1 MDLIKLEKAFD
12 DFSKLKN
19 IDFSILYADLYGNSP
34 SSTWGEINSIYSEKS
49 KGIFLKEWFKS
60 KINNEGPKNIE
71 SMSKA
76 VIAHR
81 LDENLAK
88 EFYRIFSKYY
98 DISPQEWNNDEC
110 FILIEK

>member
-12 DFSKLKN
+12 EFSKLKN

-34 SSTWGEINSIYSEKS
+34 SSTWGGINSIYSEKS

-60 KINNEGPKNIE
+60 KINNEGPKDIQ
-71 SMSKA
+71 SMEKA

-98 DISPQEWNNDEC
+98 DISPQEWNDDEC